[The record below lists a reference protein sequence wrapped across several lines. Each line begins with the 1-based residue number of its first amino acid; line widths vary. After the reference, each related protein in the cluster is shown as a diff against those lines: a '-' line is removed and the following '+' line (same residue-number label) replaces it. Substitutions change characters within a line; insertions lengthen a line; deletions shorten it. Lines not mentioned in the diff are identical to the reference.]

1 MDSERPPNLR
11 TVGKTDQETDATDA
25 QPLAAPFGVNTM
37 AELVVDLLSATNLV
51 TPDKLALVRG
61 RAGQGSLAQAIVD
74 EGVAPPEGI
83 ARSLAVRYQIS
94 VVDLALTGVAKE
106 AAELIPLHVLERVV
120 AIPYAL
126 EENTLRIAVA
136 DPGNLHGLDELRL
149 ATRYPLDLG
158 VASSEDILAELRRMA
173 RASEAFGTRAVLE
186 EVDADLGIG
195 EEDETDD
202 LEADDGISDAPL
214 VRLVNSVIFQAAEDG
229 ASDVHFE
236 PQDRS
241 RPGGSQRRKFF
252 FLQGADRQHSQGFHL
267 FQP

>member
-1 MDSERPPNLR
+1 MRDMDSERPPNLR
-11 TVGKTDQETDATDA
+11 TVDTTAEDTAATGA
-25 QPLAAPFGVNTM
+25 QPLSAPFGINTM

-126 EENTLRIAVA
+126 EGDTLRVAVA

-149 ATRYPLDLG
+149 ATRYSLDLG
-158 VASSEDILAELRRMA
+158 VASSEDILAPTSASARRR
-173 RASEAFGTRAVLE
+173 RAT
-186 EVDADLGIG
+186 
-195 EEDETDD
+195 T
-202 LEADDGISDAPL
+202 
-214 VRLVNSVIFQAAEDG
+214 
-229 ASDVHFE
+229 
-236 PQDRS
+236 S
-241 RPGGSQRRKFF
+241 RPRTASPTRRSSGSSTPSSSRPPRTAPQTSTSSRRRTRSSSASASTACSRRCS
-252 FLQGADRQHSQGFHL
+252 GSPSG
-267 FQP
+267 